1 MVSEK
6 KHTNLARGKGK
17 RKATEESHEEEN
29 MDKRRAFK
37 IAE

>member
-17 RKATEESHEEEN
+17 RNPLKNLTRKRTWISEERS
-29 MDKRRAFK
+29 K
-37 IAE
+37 